1 MAAVITHLAFG
12 GRERRSR
19 NRGVSVA
26 FATPRDGL
34 ESASKQVDEAMQN
47 GSLAADVNYG
57 LKTRFEY
64 DVRSVSDAAG
74 VARIQ
79 TIEDSQAKDER
90 PWTDTIRVVR
100 WAAWL
105 VAGAV
110 YGIDIVVTFG
120 SDIAR
125 MVF

>member
-19 NRGVSVA
+19 NRGVTVA

-34 ESASKQVDEAMQN
+34 ESSSQRVDEAMQN
-47 GSLAADVNYG
+47 GSLAADLNYG
-57 LKTRFEY
+57 LKTGFEY
-64 DVRSVSDAAG
+64 DVRSVADAAG
-74 VARIQ
+74 IAGIQ
-79 TIEDSQAKDER
+79 TIENSQAKDDR

-110 YGIDIVVTFG
+110 YGIDIIVTFG
-120 SDIAR
+120 SDIASK
-125 MVF
+125 VF

>member
-1 MAAVITHLAFG
+1 MAAVITHLAFC

-19 NRGVSVA
+19 NRGVTVA

-34 ESASKQVDEAMQN
+34 ESPSQRVDEAMQN
-47 GSLAADVNYG
+47 GSLAADLNYG
-57 LKTRFEY
+57 LKTGFEY
-64 DVRSVSDAAG
+64 DVRRVADAAG
-74 VARIQ
+74 IAGIQ
-79 TIEDSQAKDER
+79 TIENSQAKDDR

-110 YGIDIVVTFG
+110 YGIDIIVTFG
-120 SDIAR
+120 SDIASK
-125 MVF
+125 VF